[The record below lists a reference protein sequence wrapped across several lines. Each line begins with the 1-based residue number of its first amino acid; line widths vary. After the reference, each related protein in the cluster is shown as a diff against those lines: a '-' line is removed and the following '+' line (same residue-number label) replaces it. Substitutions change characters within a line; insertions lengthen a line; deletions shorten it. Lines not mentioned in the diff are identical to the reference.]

1 MEETNFQITENIEV
15 SSTFR
20 KIQSKNLFSNARKI
34 DKKIE
39 ETCNNLSK
47 DFENNRNNSYNINN
61 ASLNLNGEFYFE
73 DKDPNI
79 FDDKNIEEHNGE
91 NTPLKDGGFSCFLEK
106 DKSKDNNLLSID
118 IKKEK
123 EEDVLFNIGEN
134 LDYLNYYDEDFK
146 VNSQKDLN
154 YNCDTKKSIDTL
166 KHNEK
171 KELFTQEESKDT
183 LLRSKSSFD
192 IGNIYHNDYNDET
205 IISNTS
211 VDDKKDVKK
220 GERINDNKSF
230 YELNVDEMPN
240 RKNLLEELYINNS
253 VESTEQ
259 NRAEKQKTK
268 EIKILGKIFKGVKN
282 NNEDEKGFR

>member
-61 ASLNLNGEFYFE
+61 ASLNLNEEFYFE
-73 DKDPNI
+73 DKDLNI
-79 FDDKNIEEHNGE
+79 FDDKNIEEHNGK
-91 NTPLKDGGFSCFLEK
+91 NAPLKDGGFSCFLEK

-154 YNCDTKKSIDTL
+154 YNCDAKKSIDTL

-171 KELFTQEESKDT
+171 KDLFTQEESKDT

-230 YELNVDEMPN
+230 YELNVDEIPN

-268 EIKILGKIFKGVKN
+268 EIKILGKIFKRS
-282 NNEDEKGFR
+282 EK

>member
-154 YNCDTKKSIDTL
+154 YNCDAKKSIDTL

-171 KELFTQEESKDT
+171 KDLFTQEESKDT

-268 EIKILGKIFKGVKN
+268 EIKILGKIFKRS
-282 NNEDEKGFR
+282 EK